1 MKLIYLL
8 LIIAL
13 SSCCA
18 SHIQKA
24 KTSFVPD
31 YLNDYAQ
38 FKGHLLIL
46 PVYEIQIVDLPT
58 ANGKATKD
66 GDKWI
71 IHIDTEFDKE
81 FHLKPQMKRLIY
93 HELSHIL
100 LWKLDTENK
109 GDVMNPELVYL
120 PMKQNEIARLFSN
133 EN

>member
-1 MKLIYLL
+1 MKYLSILVLIFCSC
-8 LIIAL
+8 
-13 SSCCA
+13 SSKLTA
-18 SHIQKA
+18 P

-31 YLNDYAQ
+31 YLNDYVQ
-38 FKGHLLIL
+38 FKGHLPIL
-46 PVYEIQIVDLPT
+46 PAYEIQIVDLPI

-71 IHIDTEFDKE
+71 IQIDTEFDKE
-81 FHLKPQMKRLIY
+81 FHMKPQMKRLIY

-120 PMKQNEIARLFSN
+120 PMKQNEIARLFT
-133 EN
+133 EE